1 MCKYICSLF
10 SKNKKDDEFIDEDRK
25 AMREHF
31 GIKDKYLIEYC
42 LEDVSEAEKEKHKD
56 GKKGFVVF
64 IDDQNDIDWKSEYD
78 ASMRYGGDEGA
89 RAFESAIAR
98 LNVAHAHP
106 CNNLSEENI
115 LIFRKML
122 GSGYVL
128 AICGEFEGT
137 DAIIKEAVGYVTNR
151 NAEVARKYFLQSSSI
166 VALLLCMVWTCLH
179 LYTNCEYKP
188 WIAGI
193 AMGVLGAYVSIW
205 IKYGRKKLTGL
216 SSRSLHYWESIT
228 RLFVGSVFAI
238 VAMFAIECN
247 LVLPMIESANRL
259 HAYALAGF
267 LAGFCEQFIPSLME
281 KISNHNDK

>member
-10 SKNKKDDEFIDEDRK
+10 SKNKQNDEYIDKDRK

-42 LEDVSEAEKEKHKD
+42 LEDVSEAEKGQYKD

-78 ASMRYGGDEGA
+78 PSVRYGGEDGA
-89 RAFESAIAR
+89 KKFESAIAR

-122 GSGYVL
+122 GSAYVL
-128 AICGEFEGT
+128 AICGEFEGI
-137 DAIIKEAVGYVTNR
+137 DATIKEAVNYVTHR
-151 NAEVARKYFLQSSSI
+151 NAEAARKFFLTSSSI
-166 VALLLCMVWTCLH
+166 ISIVVCIAWAYIHLH
-179 LYTNCEYKP
+179 TSCEYKP
-188 WIAGI
+188 WVAGI

-205 IKYGRKKLTGL
+205 IKYGKKKLTGL
-216 SSRSLHYWESIT
+216 SSKPLHYLESAT
-228 RLFVGSVFAI
+228 RLFVGSVFAM
-238 VAMFAIECN
+238 VAMFALECN
-247 LVLPMIESANRL
+247 LILPSIDSTSL
-259 HAYALAGF
+259 LYAYALSGF

-281 KISNHNDK
+281 KISNHDDK